1 MGKPT
6 DVQVYG
12 IAMMRDEEDVAG
24 AVIEHMV
31 GEGLNGIIVA
41 DNGSVDRT
49 KQELLDRVEWAKR
62 KGCRLVVQDDSEPG
76 YYQSEKMSRLA
87 AQAAAEGA
95 TWIVPFDADEI
106 WVSHRDRVA
115 VVLRAMDPRT
125 TIATADL
132 YNHFS
137 THVDNLG
144 EPNPFLRMQWRQRE
158 RGALP
163 KVAFRYS
170 EGVRVLQGNHGVVF
184 SEGREARGVPVL
196 EIRHFPYRSPEQFIR
211 KALNGGQAY
220 AATSLPESEGAH
232 WRQYKALHDGGGD
245 AVLIEVYNKYFN
257 FLSPIDEGM
266 VLDPAPFLRWRV
278 DAEAG

>member
-1 MGKPT
+1 MDEPT
-6 DVQVYG
+6 DVQVWG

-49 KQELLDRVEWAKR
+49 KRELLDRVDWAER
-62 KGCRLVVQDDSEPG
+62 KGCRLIIQDDPERA

-95 TWIVPFDADEI
+95 DWIVPFDADEL

-115 VVLRAMDPRT
+115 AVLRAE
-125 TIATADL
+125 TADVSRAIL
-132 YNHFS
+132 LNHFC
-137 THVDNLG
+137 THVDDPA
-144 EPNPFLRMQWRQRE
+144 EPNPFLRIRWRKRE
-158 RGALP
+158 PAPLT
-163 KVAFRYS
+163 KVAFRY
-170 EGVRVLQGNHGVVF
+170 EKGVRIHQGNHGVDF
-184 SEGREARGVPVL
+184 PDGLPRLSNDYL

-211 KALNGGQAY
+211 KALNGGEAY
-220 AATSLPESEGAH
+220 AATNLPASEGAH

-245 AVLIEVYNKYFN
+245 EVLIEVFNRYFN
-257 FLSPIDEGM
+257 FLSPVDEGL
-266 VLDPAPFLRWRV
+266 VLDPAPYLRWRR
-278 DAEAG
+278 